1 MNDIIMKIIKNKVIV
16 DEDLEKALYGICNR
30 EHAYCNENCP
40 IYALGLM
47 DKANG
52 GFCAYFKKGA
62 VMLKALKKSY
72 LG

>member
-40 IYALGLM
+40 IYALGFASEE
-47 DKANG
+47 D
-52 GFCAYFKKGA
+52 FCAYHKKGA